1 MSRTSKSI
9 RNIKY
14 ALVGQ
19 ASGLLISFISRM
31 VFVKFLGAEYLGLN
45 GLFANILSVLSLL
58 ELGFGSALVYSMYKP
73 LANKDTEKVKAL
85 MELYKKGYT
94 LIGISIGILG
104 LLLTPFLSFFI
115 SEIPEMPYIEVIYLM
130 FVLNSSIT
138 YFFSYKRSLII
149 ADQKRYIATLYRYVF
164 YFILNV
170 LQIIALILTGNYF
183 IYLGLLIINTLLE
196 NILISRKANNLYP
209 FLREKKTNKLPVD
222 EMKMIFRNVR
232 AMMYHKVGSTIV
244 MGTDNILIS
253 KFFGLVSV
261 GLYSNYLLII
271 NSLNTV
277 FGLLFQSVTASIGN
291 LGATEKS
298 EKKRFI
304 FNVIDIVGFWIF
316 GFSSISLYILFNPFI
331 SLWIGSE
338 FLFPIEIVFI
348 IVINF
353 YITGLRRSVLT
364 FRDALGLFWNDRY
377 KPIIEIVVNFVLSI
391 VLAKLFGL
399 IGIFLG
405 TFISTL
411 TVCFWVEPF
420 VLYKYGFKSS
430 VKSYFIR
437 YIKHTIL
444 LFIIG
449 YVTWLISLLITDL
462 SITGFLCKLVICVTV
477 PNLLFIFV
485 FWRTKEF
492 QYLLSILKRRIKRS
506 QFISI

>member
-14 ALVGQ
+14 ALIGQ

-31 VFVKFLGAEYLGLN
+31 VFVKILGAEYLGIN
-45 GLFANILSVLSLL
+45 GLFTNILSILSLL
-58 ELGFGSALVYSMYKP
+58 ELGFGSAIVYSMYKP
-73 LANKDTEKVKAL
+73 LANKDDKKVIAL
-85 MELYKKGYT
+85 MELYKKGYIS
-94 LIGISIGILG
+94 IGLAIGILG

-115 SEIPEMPYIEVIYLM
+115 SETPDIPNIEVMYLM
-130 FVLNSSIT
+130 FVLNSSLT

-149 ADQKRYIATLYRYVF
+149 ADQKRYIATFYRYGF

-183 IYLGLLIINTLLE
+183 LFLGLLIVNTLLE
-196 NILISRKANNLYP
+196 NIFISRKANNLYP
-209 FLREKKTNKLPVD
+209 FLKEKNTNELPAD
-222 EMKMIFRNVR
+222 EKKMIFRNVR

-271 NSLNTV
+271 NSLNTM

-291 LGATEKS
+291 LGATEKL
-298 EKKRFI
+298 EKYRFI
-304 FNVIDIVGFWIF
+304 FNVIDMVGFWIF
-316 GFSSISLYILFNPFI
+316 GFSSISLIILFNPFI

-353 YITGLRRSVLT
+353 YITGMRRSVLS

-377 KPIIEIVVNFVLSI
+377 KPIFEVVVNLVMSI
-391 VLAKLFGL
+391 ILADIFG
-399 IGIFLG
+399 IVGIFLG

-411 TVCFWVEPF
+411 TVCFWVEPL
-420 VLYKYGFKSS
+420 VLYKHGLKSS
-430 VKSYFIR
+430 VKPYFIK
-437 YIKHTIL
+437 YIKHTVL

-449 YVTWLISLLITDL
+449 YVTWLISHLITDM
-462 SITGFLCKLVICVTV
+462 SIIGFLGKLVICAII
-477 PNLLFIFV
+477 PNLLFTFV
-485 FWRTKEF
+485 FWKTKEF
-492 QYLLSILKRRIKRS
+492 QYLFSVFKRRIKRS
-506 QFISI
+506 